1 MMSKS
6 VSRCVAIGLLAL
18 LALVPAVGPTAAEG
32 RKLAVVSFG
41 LFGDQSVFE
50 SEAKGA
56 AGIVA
61 KRFGADP
68 VVVRANT
75 KKRSDATVETLTA
88 DLDSV
93 AKKIDA
99 ENDILVVILTTH
111 GSRGGLAIK
120 AGARQEML
128 SPFQLSSALRQAGVR
143 HRLVIISACYSGIFL
158 PLADPDTMVIT
169 AADANHPSFGCQDR
183 ARWTYFGDAFFN
195 NALRHAANM
204 QDAFKEARE
213 LVRMRELKNGFDP
226 SNPQMAGGEN
236 IDLRAVASPN
246 AAGRAGDA
254 TSAAGASTQ
263 KCSPKCPPA
272 AGSQAR

>member
-1 MMSKS
+1 MTRKS
-6 VSRCVAIGLLAL
+6 VSSVLAAGLLAL
-18 LALVPAVGPTAAEG
+18 LALIPAVGPTAAEG
-32 RKLAVVSFG
+32 RKVAVAAFG

-75 KKRSDATVETLTA
+75 KKRSDATIETLAAT
-88 DLDSV
+88 LDSV

-128 SPFQLSSALRQAGVR
+128 SPLQLSSALRHAGVR

-169 AADANHPSFGCQDR
+169 AADANHPSFGCQDG

-195 NALRHAANM
+195 SALRHAANM
-204 QDAFKEARE
+204 QDAFTEARE
-213 LVRMRELKNGFDP
+213 LVRKRELKNRFDP

-236 IDLRAVASPN
+236 IDLQAVVV
-246 AAGRAGDA
+246 A
-254 TSAAGASTQ
+254 TQHPGPGESQAASTQ
-263 KCSPKCPPA
+263 KCAPKCPKA
-272 AGSQAR
+272 AGSRRN